1 MHQVSLLTPHP
12 PWITDALGVLAR
24 HRFAS
29 ARQLAHRLGVDEG
42 EVASTLA
49 VLARDGALRVLRQ
62 STFAA
67 RDAAAPAYALT
78 PAGLSLVAVDP
89 TGLRPRAT
97 RSLRSALSLAH
108 ELLLNEFALV
118 LERLD
123 GMGRLHLLSWQSSR
137 ERIGDVTHL
146 VMKGRV
152 VRVPLVADGLAIVE
166 VHGHRLGLLVEVDM
180 GTVSVATMRRKF
192 VGYHG
197 WWQEGGPA
205 RRFGLAATR
214 VLTIAPAPRR
224 LERLR
229 SLAIET
235 NDGRGTGLLW
245 FLRHAAVDVARPE
258 LLFDATATVGK
269 AGDERPRSLFHP

>member
-1 MHQVSLLTPHP
+1 MQASLLTPHP
-12 PWITDALGVLAR
+12 PWIADVLAVLAR

-42 EVASTLA
+42 GVASTLA
-49 VLARDGALRVLRQ
+49 VLAHDGALRVLRQ
-62 STFAA
+62 STFAV

-78 PAGLSLVAVDP
+78 PAGLALVEVDP
-89 TGLRPRAT
+89 AGLRPRAT
-97 RSLRSALSLAH
+97 RTLRSALSLAH
-108 ELLLNEFALV
+108 EMMVNEFALA
-118 LERLD
+118 LERLA
-123 GMGRLHLLSWQSSR
+123 GMGRLRLLSWHTAR
-137 ERIGDVTHL
+137 ERVGDVTHL
-146 VMKGRV
+146 AVKGRV

-166 VHGHRLGLLVEVDM
+166 VHGRRLGLLVEVDM
-180 GTVSVATMRRKF
+180 ATVSVSTMRRKF
-192 VGYHG
+192 AGYFD
-197 WWQEGGPA
+197 WWNAGGAA

-245 FLRHAAVDVARPE
+245 FLPHAAVDVGRPE

-269 AGDERPRSLFHP
+269 AGDDKPRSLFHP

>member
-1 MHQVSLLTPHP
+1 M
-12 PWITDALGVLAR
+12 LA
-24 HRFAS
+24 
-29 ARQLAHRLGVDEG
+29 
-42 EVASTLA
+42 T
-49 VLARDGALRVLRQ
+49 LARDGVLRVLRQ

-89 TGLRPRAT
+89 ASLRPRAT

-108 ELLLNEFALV
+108 ELVVNEFALV
-118 LERLD
+118 LERLAA
-123 GMGRLHLLSWQSSR
+123 MERLRLLSWQTSR
-137 ERIGDVTHL
+137 ERIGAVTHL
-146 VMKGRV
+146 AVKGCV

-166 VHGHRLGLLVEVDM
+166 VGGRKLGLLIEVDM
-180 GTVSVATMRRKF
+180 ATVSVATMRRKF
-192 VGYHG
+192 VGYHA

-205 RRFGLAATR
+205 RRLGLAAAR
-214 VLTIAPAPRR
+214 VLTIAPTPRR

-229 SLAIET
+229 TLAVET

-245 FLRHAAVDVARPE
+245 FLPTSAVDVARPE

-269 AGDERPRSLFHP
+269 AGDDKPRSLFQP